1 MAERIGVFICECG
14 PNIKE
19 AIDIDDA
26 LRFTKEIEN
35 VVVAEKFGLLCS
47 AAGKSFL
54 KDKFK
59 EHNLTRVVI
68 AACSPKEHEITFMN
82 LLRESGI
89 NPFFLQ
95 IANIR
100 EQCAWVI
107 KDSAAATGKAKEII
121 LAAVKRVAF
130 HEPLEV
136 KEIECNPDVLVV
148 GAGIAGISAALTLA
162 QKNRKVYL
170 IEKLPVIGG
179 KVARYE
185 EVFPSLKCASCMLD
199 PVLDKVLHDANIEL
213 ITLAE
218 VQEVSGFFGN
228 FIVKIKRRARFVDL
242 NTCIGCEACFELC
255 PVKVKNEYELG
266 QSFRKA
272 IFIPYA
278 GNLPNAAVIDKE
290 HCLRFQ
296 GKVCNAC
303 QNACPFGSINYNE
316 TDKIQELNVG
326 AIVLSTGFEA
336 FNPDKAPQ
344 YGYGKIKNVY
354 TSLEFERLLSSTG
367 PTKGKVLLKDG
378 RIPKTAAL
386 IHCVGSRDQRYNEYC
401 SGTCC
406 MTLLKFAQLIKKKN
420 PEVSVTEFYSDFC
433 LPGKEGQKFLNA
445 LAEKKGINF
454 VRLNNFDSIKLS
466 VKKDKIIIK
475 YENIFRKSKTDCF
488 DLVVL
493 GTALEATSEAKEI
506 AEIFGLARDKNGFFL
521 EEDGQLAPVSTA
533 VEGIFVA
540 GCAKGP
546 KDIQGSVIEAQA
558 AAGKILSR
566 LIPGEKL
573 KLEPKIAVIDGNLCS
588 GCKICLGLCPYNAII
603 YDNKEKRAKINE
615 VLCRGCGVCVV
626 ACPSAAIQC
635 RHFTEAQIAEE
646 IKSYL

>member
-1 MAERIGVFICECG
+1 MPERIGVFICECG

-19 AIDIDDA
+19 AIEIDEV
-26 LRFTKEIEN
+26 LRFIKEIEN

-47 AAGKSFL
+47 GAGKNFI
-54 KDKFK
+54 KDKLK
-59 EHNLTRVVI
+59 EHNLTRAVF

-82 LLRESGI
+82 LLREGGI

-107 KDSAAATGKAKEII
+107 KDRAAATGKAKEII
-121 LAAVKRVAF
+121 LAAVKRVVF
-130 HEPLEV
+130 HEPLEI

-213 ITLAE
+213 ITLAQ

-228 FIVKIKRRARFVDL
+228 FTVKIKRKARFVDL
-242 NTCIGCEACFELC
+242 NTCIGCEACFEHC
-255 PVKVKNEYELG
+255 PIKVKNEFDLG
-266 QSFRKA
+266 HSARKA

-278 GNLPNAAVIDKE
+278 GNLPNVAVIDKD

-296 GKVCNAC
+296 GQVCNAC
-303 QNACPFGSINYNE
+303 QDACPFGSINYNE

-326 AIVLSTGFEA
+326 AVVLSTGFEA
-336 FNPDKAPQ
+336 FNPNKAPQ

-354 TSLEFERLLSSTG
+354 TSLEFERLLSATG
-367 PTKGKVLLKDG
+367 PTQGKVLLNDG
-378 RIPKTAAL
+378 RVPKAAAL
-386 IHCVGSRDQRYNEYC
+386 IHCVGSRDKKYNEYC

-420 PEVSVTEFYSDFC
+420 PEVSVAEFYSDFC
-433 LPGKEGQKFLNA
+433 LPGKEGQRFLAA
-445 LAEKKGINF
+445 LAGQKGIN
-454 VRLNNFDSIKLS
+454 VVQLNKCNAITISER
-466 VKKDKIIIK
+466 KDRIIVK
-475 YENIFRKSKTDCF
+475 YENIFGKSKSGFF
-488 DLVVL
+488 DLVIL
-493 GTALEATSEAKEI
+493 GTALEAASEAEEI
-506 AEIFGLARDKNGFFL
+506 AKIIGLPQGKDGFFL
-521 EEDGQLAPVSTA
+521 EEDGHLAPVSTA
-533 VEGIFVA
+533 IEGIFIA

-573 KLEPKIAVIDGNLCS
+573 KLEPKAAVIEENLCS
-588 GCKICLGLCPYNAII
+588 GCKVCLGLCSYNAIT
-603 YDNKEKRAKINE
+603 YDSNEKHAKINE
-615 VLCRGCGVCVV
+615 VLCRGCGICVA
-626 ACPSAAIQC
+626 ACPSAAIQN
-635 RHFTEAQIAEE
+635 RHFTETQIIEE